1 MKVRNVLGNR
11 YSGQMGKSSIASSW
25 KGRPYVKAYTVP
37 DNPRTERQQENR
49 NRFGGAKDAWRALT
63 DEERAA

>member
-1 MKVRNVLGNR
+1 
-11 YSGQMGKSSIASSW
+11 
-25 KGRPYVKAYTVP
+25 VKAYTVP